1 MAPAERWA
9 KLRRWLHVLL
19 LLALRND
26 AQHTFRYESPGSF
39 QAAYEVS
46 LRASIDEWCVDVP
59 MPKLGST
66 DSEEPTFELR
76 RMVPR
81 EAVEYTFTIVP
92 CQHPTPITT
101 HATDRPSRRSLSD
114 NAVRPVRG
122 STALAGERP
131 IVNWVEKTKK
141 PAAGRWSDVINAP
154 DAVLPRSSDFIPA
167 SRKTAWSLP
176 ISVFAGCVLDVGC
189 LGVCLLRACVC
200 VCVCVRGAQVPPDA
214 WLVMA
219 ATSLF
224 PMPPFSSV
232 VT

>member
-9 KLRRWLHVLL
+9 ELRRWLHVLL
-19 LLALRND
+19 PGLLDD

-39 QAAYEVS
+39 QAAHEVS

-66 DSEEPTFELR
+66 DSEEATFELR

-81 EAVEYTFTIVP
+81 EAVEYKFTIVP
-92 CQHPTPITT
+92 CQPPTPITT

-131 IVNWVEKTKK
+131 IVNWVEETKK

-189 LGVCLLRACVC
+189 LCDCLRVC
-200 VCVCVRGAQVPPDA
+200 VCGAPVPPDTCM
-214 WLVMA
+214 VVA